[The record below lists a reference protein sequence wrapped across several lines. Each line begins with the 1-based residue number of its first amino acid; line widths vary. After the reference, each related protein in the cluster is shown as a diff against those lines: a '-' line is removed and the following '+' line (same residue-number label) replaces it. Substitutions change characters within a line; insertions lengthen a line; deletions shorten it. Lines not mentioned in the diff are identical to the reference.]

1 MIPLPLVASGSKVV
15 VDSIR
20 GNDRVRKQIMNLGI
34 LPGVEL
40 ELFSTV
46 PNAPVVV
53 KINENRIMID
63 NSTSRRV
70 MVRP

>member
-1 MIPLPLVASGSKVV
+1 MIPLPLVSAGSKVI

-20 GNDRVRKQIMNLGI
+20 GNDNVRKQIMNLGI
-34 LPGVEL
+34 LPGVEM
-40 ELFSTV
+40 ELFSCV
-46 PNAPVVV
+46 PNSPVVV

-63 NSTSRRV
+63 SATSKRV